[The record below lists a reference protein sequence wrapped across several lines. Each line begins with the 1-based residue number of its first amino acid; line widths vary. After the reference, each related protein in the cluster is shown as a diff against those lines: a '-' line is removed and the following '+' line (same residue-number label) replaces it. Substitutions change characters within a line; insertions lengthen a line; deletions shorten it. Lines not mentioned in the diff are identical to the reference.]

1 MGNEKAIVKRQFE
14 AELKEL
20 DTLIARAQA
29 FGNQELVLKL
39 QRSLADLKRAQD
51 IEYKTQF
58 AENTPTPQAATTPT
72 PAVVNKP
79 TAPTVGTTT
88 TTTTT
93 STTPTDVVTLRL
105 VLGNETI
112 NATLEKNMLNRL
124 MAEIEKQ
131 KRLG

>member
-1 MGNEKAIVKRQFE
+1 M
-14 AELKEL
+14 
-20 DTLIARAQA
+20 
-29 FGNQELVLKL
+29 KL

-58 AENTPTPQAATTPT
+58 AEKAPTPQAATTPT

-79 TAPTVGTTT
+79 TTPTVGTTT

-93 STTPTDVVTLRL
+93 STTPTEVVTLRL

-124 MAEIEKQ
+124 MAEIERQ